1 MSSNQFLLKIIKD
14 KPLLV
19 ISIIIFSF
27 SGAIFNNVGIALLVP
42 IFVLFLGDGE
52 QIDIPNNPPIF
63 KQFFSLFE
71 GFEGEQKILAMLGFV
86 LLAITLK
93 NLTNY
98 VSFMLGNFYYKYLV
112 NRLRLQGLRLLMEVD
127 LDYYVKNN
135 LGDILN
141 NINSEVDRT
150 AGAVKNVIAML
161 INSITILTFIYF
173 LLLISW
179 QLTILA
185 TVLLLT
191 VFFLNQFF
199 VNYSKKMGI
208 VLIEK
213 SKRYSR
219 KIIDVM
225 TGIRLIKTV
234 SNEEDEYQQ
243 IKQLIKDREDIQ
255 LKLQSISA
263 LIGPLNEMSGIIV
276 ILSLILIGRY
286 FFVQQTKEFAPL
298 LLTYLI
304 ILFRLLPFIGQLNNI
319 RTQFAN
325 NIPSVELVMDFLR
338 RDNKP
343 FLSIG
348 NKLFTNLT
356 RGIYFEK
363 VKFSYPEHDKVVL
376 QEIDLWVPKGKTIAL
391 VGASGAGKSTIA
403 DLLPRF
409 YDPTSG
415 RIMIDDIDLREYN
428 LKSLRRAMGIVS
440 QDTFLFDNSVRYNIA
455 YGLHDVTEEEIID
468 AAKRANAYEF
478 IVQLPQGFDTEIG
491 DRGVMLSGGQ
501 RQRIAIARALL
512 RDPDILILDE
522 ATSAL
527 DTVSERLVQEAIEEL
542 SRDRTTLVIAHRLS
556 TIQKAYQIVVLDRG
570 QIVEIGNHEELLAKN
585 GYYARLYSMQFQK
598 KNKTELNQL
607 SQTISLTNG
616 NQFTTNLSH
625 EMRNNLNSLF
635 GYLWLVTEGLVE
647 LSQERYQLVEE
658 SYQSAKNLLNTLEK
672 YEEYSLQKYER
683 D

>member
-19 ISIIIFSF
+19 ISIVIFSF

-42 IFVLFLGDGE
+42 IFVLFLGDNN
-52 QIDIPNNPPIF
+52 QIDLPNNPEIF
-63 KQFFSLFE
+63 KYFFSLFDR
-71 GFEGEQKILAMLGFV
+71 FEGEQKILAMVGFV

-93 NLTNY
+93 NVTNY
-98 VSFMLGNFYYKYLV
+98 ASFMLGNHYSKYLI
-112 NRLRLQGLRLLMEVD
+112 NHLKLQGLRLLMEVD
-127 LDYYVKNN
+127 LDFYIKNN

-141 NINSEVDRT
+141 NINSEIDRT
-150 AGAVKNVIAML
+150 AGAVRNLISML
-161 INSITILTFIYF
+161 INAITILTFIYF

-179 QLTILA
+179 ELTILS
-185 TVLLLT
+185 TLLLLT

-199 VNYSKKMGI
+199 VNYSKKMGKI
-208 VLIEK
+208 LIEK
-213 SKRYSR
+213 SKKYSR
-219 KIIDVM
+219 KLIDVM

-234 SNEEDEYQQ
+234 SNEENEYQQ
-243 IKQLIKDREDIQ
+243 IKQLIKDREEIQ

-263 LIGPLNEMSGIIV
+263 IIGPLNEMSGIIV
-276 ILSLILIGRY
+276 ILALILIGRY

-325 NIPSVELVMDFLR
+325 NIPSVELVVDFLR

-348 NKLFTNLT
+348 NKTFTNLA
-356 RGIYFEK
+356 RGIRFEK

-376 QEIDLWVPKGKTIAL
+376 QEINLWVPKGKTIAL

-409 YDPTSG
+409 YDPTGG
-415 RIMIDDIDLREYN
+415 RITIDDIDLREYN

-455 YGLHDVTEEEIID
+455 YGLQDVTEEEIID

-478 IVQLPQGFDTEIG
+478 IVQLPQGLDTEIG

-570 QIVEIGNHEELLAKN
+570 RIVEIGNHEELLAKN
-585 GYYARLYSMQFQK
+585 GYYSRLYAMQFQK
-598 KNKTELNQL
+598 KTKAELNQL
-607 SQTISLTNG
+607 SQATSLTNA
-616 NQFTTNLSH
+616 NQFTNNLSY

-635 GYLWLVTEGLVE
+635 GYLWLATEGLVDH
-647 LSQERYQLVEE
+647 SKERYKLIEE
-658 SYQSAKNLLNTLEK
+658 SYQSAKNLLNTLES
-672 YEEYSLQKYER
+672 YEEHSLQQYKQ

>member
-1 MSSNQFLLKIIKD
+1 
-14 KPLLV
+14 
-19 ISIIIFSF
+19 
-27 SGAIFNNVGIALLVP
+27 
-42 IFVLFLGDGE
+42 
-52 QIDIPNNPPIF
+52 
-63 KQFFSLFE
+63 
-71 GFEGEQKILAMLGFV
+71 
-86 LLAITLK
+86 
-93 NLTNY
+93 
-98 VSFMLGNFYYKYLV
+98 
-112 NRLRLQGLRLLMEVD
+112 MEVD
-127 LDYYVKNN
+127 LDFYIKNN

-141 NINSEVDRT
+141 NINSEIDRT
-150 AGAVKNVIAML
+150 AGAVRNLISML
-161 INSITILTFIYF
+161 INAITILTFIYF

-179 QLTILA
+179 ELTILS
-185 TVLLLT
+185 TLLLLT

-199 VNYSKKMGI
+199 VNYSKKMGKI
-208 VLIEK
+208 LIEK
-213 SKRYSR
+213 SKKYSR
-219 KIIDVM
+219 KLIDVM

-234 SNEEDEYQQ
+234 SNEENEYQQ
-243 IKQLIKDREDIQ
+243 IKQLIKDREEIQ

-263 LIGPLNEMSGIIV
+263 IIGPLNEMSGIIV
-276 ILSLILIGRY
+276 ILALILIGRY

-325 NIPSVELVMDFLR
+325 NIPSVELVVDFLR

-348 NKLFTNLT
+348 NKTFTNLA
-356 RGIYFEK
+356 RGIRFEK

-376 QEIDLWVPKGKTIAL
+376 QEINLWVPKGKTIAL

-409 YDPTSG
+409 YDPTGG
-415 RIMIDDIDLREYN
+415 RITIDDIDLREYN

-455 YGLHDVTEEEIID
+455 YGLQDVTEEEIVD

-478 IVQLPQGFDTEIG
+478 IVQLPQGLDTEIG

-570 QIVEIGNHEELLAKN
+570 RIVEIGNHEELLAKN
-585 GYYARLYSMQFQK
+585 GYYSRLYSMQFQK
-598 KNKTELNQL
+598 KTKAELNQL
-607 SQTISLTNG
+607 SQATSLTNA
-616 NQFTTNLSH
+616 NQFTNNLSY

-635 GYLWLVTEGLVE
+635 GYLWLATEGLVDH
-647 LSQERYQLVEE
+647 SKERYKLIEE
-658 SYQSAKNLLNTLEK
+658 SYQSAKNLLNTLES
-672 YEEYSLQKYER
+672 YEEHSLQQYKQ